1 MTMEHPS
8 MEMYFLL
15 NLGIFHGLINLP
27 PPQLT
32 YPPPRN
38 IGFFLPAFFKGSQPL
53 GLQHRGIF
61 QCQGCTSSGPSR
73 SACAYLECKI
83 VSRMDASDHWVGY
96 AEVLGGDVASGSA
109 TAAVHHRKVA
119 TYYWGASKWESH
131 RNIPQK
137 SVEKESLKLQKR
149 ESSMNSS
156 CLLMKKSSL
165 KMIDTQTKNGHIIE
179 SFLPEASP
187 QNATAVSDHVALD
200 AVAKRFSCK
209 TMGSPTACF
218 WNHPCRSF
226 GQRVFRFF

>member
-1 MTMEHPS
+1 MA
-8 MEMYFLL
+8 
-15 NLGIFHGLINLP
+15 GLI
-27 PPQLT
+27 
-32 YPPPRN
+32 
-38 IGFFLPAFFKGSQPL
+38 KGKPISL
-53 GLQHRGIF
+53 NMGDFF
-61 QCQGCTSSGPSR
+61 QCQGIFHPPTLGPSR

-119 TYYWGASKWESH
+119 TYYWGAAKWESH
-131 RNIPQK
+131 RNIHKK

-149 ESSMNSS
+149 GSPTKHPSNFG

-165 KMIDTQTKNGHIIE
+165 KMIGTQTKNGHIIE

-187 QNATAVSDHVALD
+187 QNANAVSDHMALD
-200 AVAKRFSCK
+200 AVAKRFSRK